1 MKSDSSPPRA
11 PTTLDNL
18 CINTIRFLSID
29 AVQKANSGHPG
40 MPMGAAPMAY
50 VLWTRYL
57 RYNPANPSWFDRDR
71 FVLSAGHGSMLLYS
85 LLHLTGYDLSL
96 DEIKRFRQWGSR
108 TPGHPERGET
118 PGVEVT
124 TGPLGQGF
132 ANGVGMAIA
141 EAHLAARYNRPG
153 FDIIN
158 HFTYVIAGDGDLME
172 GVAAEAASLAGH
184 LRLGRLIC
192 LYDDNR
198 ISLAAATDLSFTEE
212 RGKRFEAYGWHVQR
226 VADGNDLEAIAF
238 ALECARSE
246 TGRPSLIIVR
256 THIGFGSPHK
266 QDTFAAHGSPLG
278 EEEVRL
284 TREKLGWPAE
294 PQFLVPEEA
303 LLCFRQALAKGMEAE
318 ASWDTMLSVY
328 AREFPELAQE
338 LSEVM
343 EGKLPAGW
351 EAAIPAFPADPKG
364 MASRVAS
371 GKVLNA
377 VAPRLPMLIG
387 GSADLNPSTNTALQ
401 GLGDFESP
409 ALDPV
414 DRQGTV
420 GPEWGYGGRNI
431 HFGVREHAM
440 ASILNGMAA
449 HGGTIPFGATFLTFS
464 DYLRPALRLAAL
476 MGLKVIHIFTHDSIA
491 LGEDGPTHQ
500 PIEQIAA
507 LRAIPNL
514 LVIRP
519 GDANETAIAWQVA
532 LEVKERPVALVLSRQ
547 NLPTLDRS
555 RYAPAE
561 GLRRGGYIL
570 ADAEGGS
577 PELLLIATGSEL
589 SLALAARDVLAT
601 EKIRA
606 RVVSMPSW
614 ELFDEQPLE
623 YRDSVI
629 APQVKAR
636 LAIEAGSPQGWH
648 RYVGDGGEVL
658 GVERFGASA
667 PGEVMLREYGFTVE
681 NVRQR
686 AVALLAREEERK

>member
-1 MKSDSSPPRA
+1 MKKSHLSTPANPA
-11 PTTLDNL
+11 LDQL
-18 CINTIRFLSID
+18 CINTIRFLAID

-40 MPMGAAPMAY
+40 MPMGAAPMAH
-50 VLWTRYL
+50 VLWTRFL
-57 RYNPANPSWFDRDR
+57 KHNPANPSWFDRDR

-96 DEIKRFRQWGSR
+96 DDIKMFRQWGSR
-108 TPGHPERGET
+108 TPGHPERGVT

-141 EAHLAARYNRPG
+141 EAHLASCYNRPG
-153 FDIIN
+153 FEIIN

-172 GVAAEAASLAGH
+172 GVAAEAASLTGH
-184 LRLGRLIC
+184 LRLGKLIC

-212 RGKRFEAYGWHVQR
+212 RGKRFEAYGWHVQS
-226 VADGNDLEAIAF
+226 VEDGNDPETIDL
-238 ALECARSE
+238 ALANARSE
-246 TGRPSLIIVR
+246 TEHPSLIIIR

-284 TREKLGWPAE
+284 TREKLGWPAD
-294 PQFLVPEEA
+294 PPFLIPEEA
-303 LLCFRQALAKGMEAE
+303 LRYSRQALAKGKEAE
-318 ASWDTMLSVY
+318 ASWDTMLSAY

-343 EGKLPAGW
+343 KGILPAGW
-351 EAAIPAFPADPKG
+351 NADIPVFPADSKG

-371 GKVLNA
+371 GKVLNSIA
-377 VAPRLPMLIG
+377 SRLPMLVG
-387 GSADLNPSTNTALQ
+387 GSADLNPSTNTALP
-401 GLGDFESP
+401 GLGDFESS

-414 DRQGTV
+414 DRQGAV
-420 GPEWGYGGRNI
+420 GTEWGYVGRNI

-440 ASILNGMAA
+440 AAVMNGMAA
-449 HGGTIPFGATFLTFS
+449 HDGTIPFGATFLTFA

-476 MGLKVIHIFTHDSIA
+476 MGLHVIHIFTHDSIA

-500 PIEQIAA
+500 PIEQLAA

-514 LVIRP
+514 VVIRP
-519 GDANETAIAWQVA
+519 GDANETTVAWQAA
-532 LEVKERPVALVLSRQ
+532 LELKNRPVALVLSRQ
-547 NLPTLDRS
+547 NLPILDRT
-555 RYAPAE
+555 RCAAAA
-561 GLRRGGYIL
+561 GLRRGAYIL
-570 ADAEGGS
+570 SEAEGGA
-577 PELLLIATGSEL
+577 PDLILIATGSEI
-589 SLALAARDVLAT
+589 SLAIAAQEELRA

-614 ELFDEQPLE
+614 ELFDEQPQE

-629 APQVKAR
+629 QPQLKAR
-636 LAIEAGSPQGWH
+636 LVVEAGSPQGWH
-648 RYVGDGGEVL
+648 RYAGDGGEVL
-658 GVERFGASA
+658 GVDRFGASA

-681 NVRQR
+681 NVCGR
-686 AVALLAREEERK
+686 ALALLQRRK